1 MNKIKNSIPSRIKYL
16 RKTLELTQKEFSN
29 RIKISRST
37 IGNIEN
43 GTNTISDQLIHNI
56 SKEYGIREEWIKKGK
71 GEMRKSPENIIMEA
85 VKYLSDVEIKA
96 ALNKLNDRFNPSKP
110 EEDDKATL
118 YKILDFLK
126 EQYKKGDQDMRGYL
140 TIKLK
145 KAFPEYEEYI
155 ENTMNKKEE

>member
-1 MNKIKNSIPSRIKYL
+1 MDSNVKLRIKKI
-16 RKTLELTQKEFSN
+16 RNNTTQEQFAKALGVT
-29 RIKISRST
+29 RQ
-37 IGNIEN
+37 
-43 GTNTISDQLIHNI
+43 TISQIERGINTPSSQLIKLI

-96 ALNKLNDRFNPSKP
+96 ALNKLNDKFNPSKP
-110 EEDDKATL
+110 EEKDKATL

-126 EQYKKGDQDMRGYL
+126 EQYKKGDQDIRGYL

-145 KAFPEYEEYI
+145 KAFPEYEEY
-155 ENTMNKKEE
+155 TKKQNE